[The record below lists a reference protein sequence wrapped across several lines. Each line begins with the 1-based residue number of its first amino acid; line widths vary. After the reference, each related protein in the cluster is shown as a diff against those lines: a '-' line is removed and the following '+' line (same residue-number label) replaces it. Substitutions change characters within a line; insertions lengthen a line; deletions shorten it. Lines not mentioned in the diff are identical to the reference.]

1 MTVTVTQNALG
12 STVTS
17 LGVEES
23 ANCYIVTKPGVY
35 KMPAVKGND
44 KSQKVAAASVEV
56 LWETRSDADVKVGD
70 IVNLTGYDNGNIY
83 FNVNRKT
90 SSSTVPEGN
99 ALIAAKDA
107 SGNILWSWH
116 IWVTRIMPTDH
127 QYKNGAGTMMV
138 CDLGAACVESGVY
151 PWSGGLYY
159 QYGRKDPFWGDRSC
173 TLDRWECVM
182 SNATTGTESYA
193 AAHPTT
199 FIYDGYHWLHRYETG
214 LWRRNKS
221 ISDPCPPGYVIP
233 DGGQYGVWARAS
245 GRTSEVSGECNSFV
259 FFNGSGADL
268 EFRSA
273 GECYYRPNGSILC
286 DNTTKYCGSCYWS
299 LTSYRGSDGTNYVY
313 CYSIGIW
320 ENSGSS
326 TGIKYSAYPNESTYK
341 LSSGYS
347 VRCMKKQ

>member
-1 MTVTVTQNALG
+1 MTQNALG

-70 IVNLTGYDNGNIY
+70 IVNHTGYDNGNIY
-83 FNVNRKT
+83 FNVNSKT

-116 IWVTRIMPTDH
+116 IWVTSVMPTDH

-138 CDLGAACVESGVY
+138 CDLGAAHVESGAY
-151 PWSGGLYY
+151 PWSSGLYY

-173 TLDRWECVM
+173 TLYSWEYVK
-182 SNATTGTESYA
+182 SDATTGTESYA

-199 FIYDGYHWLHRYETG
+199 FIASTSPATHWLHSGDAR
-214 LWRRNKS
+214 LWRAYR
-221 ISDPCPPGYVIP
+221 IHVLR
-233 DGGQYGVWARAS
+233 VMWF
-245 GRTSEVSGECNSFV
+245 RTEDNTVSGPW
-259 FFNGSGADL
+259 L
-268 EFRSA
+268 QA
-273 GECYYRPNGSILC
+273 GLQ
-286 DNTTKYCGSCYWS
+286 K
-299 LTSYRGSDGTNYVY
+299 
-313 CYSIGIW
+313 
-320 ENSGSS
+320 
-326 TGIKYSAYPNESTYK
+326 
-341 LSSGYS
+341 
-347 VRCMKKQ
+347 